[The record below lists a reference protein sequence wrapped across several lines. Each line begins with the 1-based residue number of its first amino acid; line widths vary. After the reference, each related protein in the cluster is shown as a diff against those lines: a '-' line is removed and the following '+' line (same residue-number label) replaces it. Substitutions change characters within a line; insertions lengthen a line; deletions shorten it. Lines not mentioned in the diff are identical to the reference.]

1 MRSVVTLGLTLW
13 MLCAFATGPARAQA
27 PAAAAKATLRVDK
40 LPLEP
45 LDVAVFDPAAARFDQ
60 PLAFFRGVG
69 AAGVQIP
76 AGDLLIALRSGR
88 KAPDLHLLQVK
99 PGSVVHLEF
108 RPVEGWSLF
117 ARVRSSLNGAPVP
130 SAVVSTG
137 AASRPQTTGPNG
149 MVIFPGIAANAV
161 DVEVHHPDFV
171 PQTMPG
177 VSGASGA
184 LAFREITLE
193 AGGHVRAAVRVKGQP
208 RVGVRCVMTL
218 RRSRS
223 EERTV
228 YEGRTNAQGIC
239 QTERVAAG
247 AYLFSVQ
254 LAAAQGPVQHAV
266 LVTDGQDTEE
276 DFSLSEIRVHGTITR
291 GPSPAPGITVRAMEG
306 QKEAAR
312 TATGPD
318 GTYVLT
324 LARAGRYRMELLPG
338 PKASPALERGVVV
351 SESGD
356 NTVDFALQEGLIEG
370 SIIDARGR
378 PIEGAWVRLRWN
390 ELGEVTEMTDKDGRF
405 TFYLEAFGSGVL
417 MAGKDGYGDA
427 PVQELEVDQ
436 DDYPV
441 PVVLTLNKVG
451 SGGGDSG
458 E

>member
-1 MRSVVTLGLTLW
+1 MRSVITLGLTLW
-13 MLCAFATGPARAQA
+13 MLCAVATGPARAQA
-27 PAAAAKATLRVDK
+27 PAAGAKATLRVDK

-99 PGSVVHLEF
+99 PGSVVRLEF
-108 RPVEGWSLF
+108 RSVEGWSLF
-117 ARVRSSLNGAPVP
+117 ARVRSSLTGAPVP

-137 AASRPQTTGPNG
+137 ATSRPQTTGANG
-149 MVIFPGIAANAV
+149 LVIFPGIAANSV

-208 RVGVRCVMTL
+208 RVGVRCVMTA
-218 RRSRS
+218 RRGRS
-223 EERTV
+223 EERAI
-228 YEGRTNAQGIC
+228 YEGRTNALGIC
-239 QTERVAAG
+239 QTERVASG

-254 LAAAQGPVQHAV
+254 LA
-266 LVTDGQDTEE
+266 
-276 DFSLSEIRVHGTITR
+276 EIRVHGTITR

-306 QKEAAR
+306 EKEAAR
-312 TATGPD
+312 GATGPD
-318 GTYVLT
+318 GTYALT
-324 LARAGRYRMELLPG
+324 LARAGRYRMELLPS
-338 PKASPALERGVVV
+338 PKAKPALERGVVV

-370 SIIDARGR
+370 SIIDARGK

-390 ELGEVTEMTDKDGRF
+390 ELGEVTAITDKDGRF
-405 TFYLEAFGSGVL
+405 TFYLESFGSGVL

-451 SGGGDSG
+451 EGGGDSG